1 MIPLITDNQDAIAA
15 ICREY
20 RIKKLDLFGSAA
32 TGDFAPATSD
42 VDFIVDLGGYDDTVV
57 ERFFGLIWAL
67 EELLGRHVDVI
78 TEAQIKN
85 PYFREAVEEQRTL
98 VYEAGDRQAVA

>member
-1 MIPLITDNQDAIAA
+1 MIPLIADNKDAIAA
-15 ICREY
+15 LCREF
-20 RIKKLDLFGSAA
+20 RIRKLDLFGSAA
-32 TGDFAPATSD
+32 TGEFDPDTSD
-42 VDFIVDLGGYDDTVV
+42 VDFIVDLGGYDETVV

-85 PYFREAVEEQRTL
+85 PYFRDAVEEQRTPL
-98 VYEAGDRQAVA
+98 YEAGDRQAVA